1 MAEPLFYSLIRIFS
15 KLGDKEHMLDN
26 DNNDNNELP
35 DLREAS
41 YEQLIVI
48 VSIVESESQ
57 IIFLN
62 QVVKQTRKISRY
74 KGKIFFLFFKL
85 NM

>member
-1 MAEPLFYSLIRIFS
+1 
-15 KLGDKEHMLDN
+15 MLDN